1 VSKKYIVNNKKNKNN
16 KEYKK
21 FSKTN
26 NILKIEKQIKKVYKK
41 ISNIRNNYIHQ
52 CTIKLIKF
60 FPKRIIMEDLNVIG
74 MMKNKH
80 LSRAIQE
87 QCFFEFE
94 RQIKYKSEWNGIKF
108 ILANR
113 FFPSSKTCSNCKF
126 VKKDLKLKDR
136 IYTCKHCGF
145 VIDRDI
151 NASINLMNYSNI

>member
-1 VSKKYIVNNKKNKNN
+1 
-16 KEYKK
+16 
-21 FSKTN
+21 
-26 NILKIEKQIKKVYKK
+26 
-41 ISNIRNNYIHQ
+41 
-52 CTIKLIKF
+52 
-60 FPKRIIMEDLNVIG
+60 MEDLNVIG